1 VKQHTRQDGLLIAVA
16 GATRW
21 GKSHWLKKQIA
32 AASRVLVRDP
42 RGEYLA
48 EGFTPARNAAELAAL
63 LSDIGP
69 GEGKISFWASDS
81 EFTAFCEMA
90 YAWGMLWP
98 AVIVVEETASVVPPG
113 KAPKEWGDLVRMGL
127 YYGNHI
133 YAVTQRPQEADKTTW
148 HNASMMHFHG
158 FTHPAAQQAAA
169 DILGV
174 PLEMVASLP
183 KYDYLERWQG
193 EKEVIQG
200 RADP

>member
-1 VKQHTRQDGLLIAVA
+1 MAQEMRNDGLLVAVA

-32 AASRVLVRDP
+32 DATRVLVRDP

-48 EGFTPARNAAELAAL
+48 EGFTPARNAQELAVL
-63 LSDIGP
+63 LREAGKGP
-69 GEGKISFWASDS
+69 ARIAFWASDS
-81 EFTAFCEMA
+81 EFPAFCRLA

-98 AVIVVEETASVVPPG
+98 AVIIAEEIASVVPPG

-158 FTHPAAQQAAA
+158 FTHTDAQEAAA
-169 DILGV
+169 KILGV
-174 PLEMVASLP
+174 PFEMVATLE

-193 EKEVIQG
+193 EKEVIKG
-200 RADP
+200 RETA

>member
-1 VKQHTRQDGLLIAVA
+1 
-16 GATRW
+16 
-21 GKSHWLKKQIA
+21 
-32 AASRVLVRDP
+32 
-42 RGEYLA
+42 
-48 EGFTPARNAAELAAL
+48 
-63 LSDIGP
+63 
-69 GEGKISFWASDS
+69 
-81 EFTAFCEMA
+81 
-90 YAWGMLWP
+90 
-98 AVIVVEETASVVPPG
+98 
-113 KAPKEWGDLVRMGL
+113 MGL